1 MTPENI
7 AGLTI
12 PKAQLQELID
22 ALAATQYEG
31 NVIPLRA
38 ADEEREAA

>member
-12 PKAQLQELID
+12 PEAQLQELID
-22 ALAATQYEG
+22 ALAEMAED
-31 NVIPLRA
+31 NVVPLHPVLSQTKA
-38 ADEEREAA
+38 A

>member
-12 PKAQLQELID
+12 PEEQLQELID
-22 ALAATQYEG
+22 ALAA
-31 NVIPLRA
+31 A
-38 ADEEREAA
+38 AEPKLEFELPEAA

>member
-12 PKAQLQELID
+12 PEEQLQQLID
-22 ALAATQYEG
+22 ALAATAEPKFE
-31 NVIPLRA
+31 VELPKA
-38 ADEEREAA
+38 A

>member
-12 PKAQLQELID
+12 PEEQLEELIA
-22 ALAATQYEG
+22 ALA
-31 NVIPLRA
+31 
-38 ADEEREAA
+38 EAAEPKVEFGLPQAA

>member
-12 PKAQLQELID
+12 PEEQLQELIV
-22 ALAATQYEG
+22 ALAAMQG
-31 NVIPLRA
+31 PPAPVVVLRPELDEQA
-38 ADEEREAA
+38 A

>member
-12 PKAQLQELID
+12 PDEQLQELID
-22 ALAATQYEG
+22 ALAA
-31 NVIPLRA
+31 A
-38 ADEEREAA
+38 AEPAFELELPQAA

>member
-12 PKAQLQELID
+12 PEEQLEELIA
-22 ALAATQYEG
+22 ALAEMAE
-31 NVIPLRA
+31 PKFEFDLPKA
-38 ADEEREAA
+38 A

>member
-12 PKAQLQELID
+12 PEEQLEELIA
-22 ALAATQYEG
+22 ALAETAEPKFELELPQ
-31 NVIPLRA
+31 A
-38 ADEEREAA
+38 A

>member
-12 PKAQLQELID
+12 PEAQLQELID
-22 ALAATQYEG
+22 AIAEMHED
-31 NVIPLRA
+31 NVIPLELPQA
-38 ADEEREAA
+38 A

>member
-12 PKAQLQELID
+12 PEEQLQELID
-22 ALAATQYEG
+22 ALAEMG
-31 NVIPLRA
+31 EPKFEL
-38 ADEEREAA
+38 ELPEAA